1 MGLGGQ
7 GLADRCQGR
16 GPPHLEL
23 PEHQVRVEVEL
34 EGAEEFQ
41 LLWDGERVR
50 RRKPATSLTPS
61 GQPGTVTMAPP
72 RPPGRPAHHCGG
84 GKDAGRG
91 VGARHRG
98 HLQEARR
105 QPLPG
110 HRKSQARA
118 PPQRRALNPPQAPP
132 RPPLANRRRQGRASA
147 WTANGE
153 RKREGQV
160 QRGGWPMRKSH
171 GRAHGGCCGCGG
183 GVGGFA
189 AN

>member
-16 GPPHLEL
+16 GLPHLEL

-41 LLWDGERVR
+41 LLWDGKRVR

-61 GQPGTVTMAPP
+61 GRPGTVTIAPP

-110 HRKSQARA
+110 HRKIPGARA
-118 PPQRRALNPPQAPP
+118 GDAALLTRPKPRLAPRWPIDVGRAEP
-132 RPPLANRRRQGRASA
+132 RPGQPMGRGSGKARCSEA
-147 WTANGE
+147 T
-153 RKREGQV
+153 GQ
-160 QRGGWPMRKSH
+160 
-171 GRAHGGCCGCGG
+171 
-183 GVGGFA
+183 
-189 AN
+189 